1 MDTEAYLKQLA
12 EQQKANKKAE
22 LEQTK
27 QQVLNE
33 ITKEEEKITPAY
45 AKQKQSA
52 NVQSQIAAKNFAE
65 YLANRGQTSQGIA
78 TQYEMSRQ
86 NTLGNTLSDINT
98 AENQATQN
106 IALAKQT
113 TERDYTNAL
122 TTSNQ
127 AIDLDLQTNLY
138 NEKLRQEELARQ
150 EAAAQAQAE
159 QNRQE
164 ALAKQQQQDFEN
176 QMAIAKYNL
185 SVNKANKSGSP
196 KQNIPT
202 GTQALIGG
210 KAKYWDGKKWND
222 IDYGATTKKVSTKD
236 GLKTITENVTTY
248 DRAKQQKWN
257 QKDYWMIPGS
267 ANQVPITINGK
278 QKTRQLWENRSSGT
292 YSIIINDN
300 PIDLTA
306 DGLSSAYKSGILSK
320 KQLNELKQATGIK

>member
-27 QQVLNE
+27 QDALME
-33 ITKEEEKITPAY
+33 ISKEESQIVPAY

-65 YLANRGQTSQGIA
+65 YLSNRGQTSQGIA

-86 NTLGNTLSDINT
+86 NTLGNTLSYINT

-106 IALAKQT
+106 IADKRSI
-113 TERDYTNAL
+113 TEKNYADNLTNYN
-122 TTSNQ
+122 NQ
-127 AIDLDLQTNLY
+127 LDLQLTQNIA
-138 NEKLRQEELARQ
+138 NAK
-150 EAAAQAQAE
+150 AAE
-159 QNRQE
+159 QE

-267 ANQVPITINGK
+267 ANQVQITIGGK